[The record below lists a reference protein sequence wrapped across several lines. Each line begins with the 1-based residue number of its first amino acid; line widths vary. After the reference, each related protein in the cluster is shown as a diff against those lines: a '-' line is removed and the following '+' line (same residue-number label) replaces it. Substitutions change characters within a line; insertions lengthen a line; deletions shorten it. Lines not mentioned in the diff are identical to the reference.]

1 MSQINLVGQKKLI
14 HDLEKKINSGRL
26 AHSYLLFGPSGSGKL
41 SVAIKFAELILCSKY
56 KDRELEVIGAQQK
69 INCLNHPDLHFVYP
83 VNLSLIH
90 I

>member
-56 KDRELEVIGAQQK
+56 KDRELEVIQK
-69 INCLNHPDLHFVYP
+69 VVEGKQSKEIAAMFSFMFES
-83 VNLSLIH
+83 NL
-90 I
+90 